1 MTKMKG
7 GSTCGAGSAAGY
19 GTSVRGDASE
29 QSAFISSQAN
39 GPANPN
45 ASLLP
50 FKMGGGR
57 RRRGRKR
64 RSSRKYGGSTLV
76 DVAVPA
82 ALMYANQMY
91 RPKGAHVSFRRGHG
105 KSRVSR
111 KRRGSR
117 RR

>member
-1 MTKMKG
+1 MKG
-7 GSTCGAGSAAGY
+7 GSTCGAGSAAAYTTGM
-19 GTSVRGDASE
+19 RGDASE

-45 ASLLP
+45 SSLLP
-50 FKMGGGR
+50 FRMGGGR
-57 RRRGRKR
+57 RRRGSKR
-64 RSSRKYGGSTLV
+64 RTSRKYGGSTLV

-91 RPKGAHVSFRRGHG
+91 KPKGAHVSFRRGHG